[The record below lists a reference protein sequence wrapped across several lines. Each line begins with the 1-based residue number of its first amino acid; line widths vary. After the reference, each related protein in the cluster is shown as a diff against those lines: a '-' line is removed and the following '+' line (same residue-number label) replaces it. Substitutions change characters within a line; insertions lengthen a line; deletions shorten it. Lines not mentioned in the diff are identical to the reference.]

1 MAKITQT
8 LNVNGMS
15 CEHCVRAV
23 KGAVSALPGV
33 ETVDVSL
40 EKKLVTVGYDTAA
53 TSEQSIR
60 AAIEGEGYTVP

>member
-33 ETVDVSL
+33 DSVDVSL
-40 EKKLVTVGYDTAA
+40 EKNVVTVGYDPAA

>member
-1 MAKITQT
+1 MGKITQT

-33 ETVDVSL
+33 ESVDVSL
-40 EKKLVTVGYDTAA
+40 EKNLVTVGYDPSA
-53 TSEQSIR
+53 TTEQSIR

>member
-40 EKKLVTVGYDTAA
+40 EKNLVTVGYDPAA